1 MPKARRG
8 SYLAGRLSKTGDDMM
23 SMAQRI
29 AVLAVLLA
37 STAGREA
44 PAQQV
49 YRCET
54 SDGSIIFSD
63 LPCRSDIGKRE
74 TVDATPHQGHRAAK
88 RSGPAYTR
96 RTGSDGESD
105 RRPASRDS
113 GGGDALSRRERLS
126 LERSRKRLLSGLKRR
141 HIEAS
146 RRSELI
152 RELRRVDEEL
162 GIGPG
167 EVADMPFHNREIYEE
182 YPIH

>member
-1 MPKARRG
+1 M
-8 SYLAGRLSKTGDDMM
+8 T
-23 SMAQRI
+23 QRI

-37 STAGREA
+37 STAGTET

-49 YRCET
+49 YRCE
-54 SDGSIIFSD
+54 SSNGSIIFSD
-63 LPCRSDIGKRE
+63 LPCRSDIGERE
-74 TVDATPHQGHRAAK
+74 TVDATPHQGHRAAD
-88 RSGPAYTR
+88 SDGPAYTSR
-96 RTGSDGESD
+96 ADSGGAAE

-146 RRSELI
+146 RRRELI

>member
-1 MPKARRG
+1 M
-8 SYLAGRLSKTGDDMM
+8 LST
-23 SMAQRI
+23 AQRI

-37 STAGREA
+37 STAGTEA

-74 TVDATPHQGHRAAK
+74 TVDATPHQGHRPAG
-88 RSGPAYTR
+88 SGGPAYTQR
-96 RTGSDGESD
+96 EASDGESD
-105 RRPASRDS
+105 RRSESPDS

-126 LERSRKRLLSGLKRR
+126 LERSRNRMLSGLKRR

-162 GIGPG
+162 GIGPDD
-167 EVADMPFHNREIYEE
+167 VADMPFHNREIYEE
-182 YPIH
+182 FPIH